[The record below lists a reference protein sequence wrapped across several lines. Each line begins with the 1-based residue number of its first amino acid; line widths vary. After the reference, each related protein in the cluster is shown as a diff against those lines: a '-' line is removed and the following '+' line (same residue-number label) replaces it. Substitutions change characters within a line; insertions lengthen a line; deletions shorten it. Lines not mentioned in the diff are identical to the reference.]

1 MTRRAKLIPAH
12 PTQQQSGS
20 AATNSVSKNQMELQ
34 IQQRTI
40 DFGTTVSFCPQHPR
54 FLSPNSEVAVA
65 AIEKQMKLASCSCS
79 DHNGKCCLALFTVGE
94 VVDIRLQRKYL
105 GYAEEKALR
114 SIELKRALEMQHAT
128 GSNKLRVTVSGKQLC
143 LQGYILV
150 SGVPRGS
157 GSTIVNIFCL
167 SHSFV

>member
-1 MTRRAKLIPAH
+1 M
-12 PTQQQSGS
+12 
-20 AATNSVSKNQMELQ
+20 
-34 IQQRTI
+34 
-40 DFGTTVSFCPQHPR
+40 
-54 FLSPNSEVAVA
+54 A

-150 SGVPRGS
+150 SVQVPQL
-157 GSTIVNIFCL
+157 STYFVYHIVLFSVSNFEIIERQSSAIGGEDWPTMRL
-167 SHSFV
+167 HWRSRE